1 MGLYTNEM
9 YNLSSEYY
17 VIRFEEKHFLFNLT
31 YKYQLMDFRNQQLTN

>member
-1 MGLYTNEM
+1 MALNTNEM
-9 YNLSSEYY
+9 YNLPSKQH